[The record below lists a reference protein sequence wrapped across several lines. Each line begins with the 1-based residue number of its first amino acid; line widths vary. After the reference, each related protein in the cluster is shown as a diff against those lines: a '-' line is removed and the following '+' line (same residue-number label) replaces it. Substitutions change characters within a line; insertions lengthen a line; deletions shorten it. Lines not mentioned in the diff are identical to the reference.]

1 MRRAAGRVTM
11 SRSASITRWAPW
23 IASSGSRNSAL
34 ASSKFSLRTVLT
46 YSGAKDMVGGAS
58 RAVTDRTVA
67 ASA

>member
-1 MRRAAGRVTM
+1 MRRAARRVTM

-34 ASSKFSLRTVLT
+34 ASSKFSLRTVVT

-58 RAVTDRTVA
+58 RAATGRAVA